1 MSTASSCTVLT
12 IDDDQAVRDVRSK
25 ILERAGYR
33 VLDAGTG
40 AAALDLIGSE
50 RPALVVLDVNLPD
63 RLGMNVC
70 QQIKQNPRTA
80 RTLVLQISAYYTPSE
95 DRTMGLEYGAD
106 SYLSEPVPEEEFLA
120 SVQALLR
127 LRSPEGNYRSVRR
140 KVTMP
145 GVKEQALVV
154 SQDPTEAQQHI
165 RRLVAQ
171 LGAVKQQEQEKL
183 AQSLHDDLAQ
193 LLVVARMKLHQ
204 PTLQLP
210 EKSVEDIDRVL
221 DQCLTYTRSLMS
233 DLLPPELYHG
243 QLDLALRGLAVPMSR
258 HGLTV
263 EVTLPEKPI
272 ILAEETA
279 MTLLKCARELLFNVL
294 KHAGTRKA
302 YLTLAVRD
310 GLLQIIVQDHGKGC
324 EVMTE
329 GGYAL
334 HSFGL
339 LSVRQ
344 RVDALGGRL
353 EIESELGEGT
363 RAVLT
368 VPYSPLLPW

>member
-140 KVTMP
+140 KSP
-145 GVKEQALVV
+145 C
-154 SQDPTEAQQHI
+154 
-165 RRLVAQ
+165 
-171 LGAVKQQEQEKL
+171 
-183 AQSLHDDLAQ
+183 
-193 LLVVARMKLHQ
+193 
-204 PTLQLP
+204 
-210 EKSVEDIDRVL
+210 RV
-221 DQCLTYTRSLMS
+221 
-233 DLLPPELYHG
+233 
-243 QLDLALRGLAVPMSR
+243 
-258 HGLTV
+258 
-263 EVTLPEKPI
+263 
-272 ILAEETA
+272 
-279 MTLLKCARELLFNVL
+279 
-294 KHAGTRKA
+294 
-302 YLTLAVRD
+302 
-310 GLLQIIVQDHGKGC
+310 
-324 EVMTE
+324 
-329 GGYAL
+329 
-334 HSFGL
+334 
-339 LSVRQ
+339 
-344 RVDALGGRL
+344 
-353 EIESELGEGT
+353 
-363 RAVLT
+363 
-368 VPYSPLLPW
+368 